1 MKENL
6 KKILKEKN
14 IIYILILIVVAS
26 IASLPLLSSKLYV
39 YTDDGIQH
47 IARSF
52 GTYEA
57 IKNGV
62 LFGNIIPSFSNGFGY
77 SWNLFYGSFTTIGII
92 ILKIISGSY
101 IIAYKLFAYVCML
114 LSGIFMY
121 KFVSNIS
128 QNKNVGLLAGA
139 LYIIAPYHL
148 TDLYIRNAIAE
159 FTSFMFIPLVFLG
172 LYNIVNNE
180 DNNYYLAIGALGL
193 IFTHNISTLYTAIF
207 ALIYLIVNI
216 KSLKQKEV
224 IRVLLINCIF
234 IVVISASFILPL
246 IETKMSADYRV
257 YEDDAMASKE
267 SVEAQQLS
275 IRRVFVTADNEGFVF
290 ELGPYMIIMLG
301 FSVMTVRI
309 LKKEFRKDYL
319 FFLIAGLVALLMAT
333 KIFPWGIMPKILYI
347 IQFPWRCLE
356 YSSFFFSIV
365 AAINMGAVIKKYSLK
380 DAIIIIT
387 IAIVYTVA
395 LSGFVSYTDNV
406 KNIEEY
412 SLGHISGM
420 DNECIAGM
428 GRAEYL
434 PTKAYENRFYIA
446 TRENKIYVLTG
457 KAIIENE
464 NKTELEMTANIKTL
478 EEETVF
484 ELPYIYY
491 PGYEIRT
498 DGIIVE
504 NFETENG
511 LLGFKLN
518 SNENIT
524 LEVKYTGTKIM
535 KISMII
541 SLLGLICFCIYVLKN
556 RSKER

>member
-246 IETKMSADYRV
+246 IETRMSADYRV

-478 EEETVF
+478 EETVF